1 MNAIKSSTYSTYE
14 VRERAVKAIL
24 LGQRKVDVAKAYQ
37 IDYSTLF
44 RWYQRYA
51 STKKFSALVR
61 QPGSGRRNLLDIQT
75 RKNFIKIVTQPAS
88 EFGYE
93 TDFWTCRRLIQIT
106 EQQLNVK
113 VSKSTMWRILRDIG
127 LTYQK
132 PERRYFET
140 DDKLRKRWL
149 RYEVPKIKRCVKKY
163 RAILY
168 FQDESHISLTTVL
181 GKTWVPKG
189 QTPIQRVTGNRG
201 GFAAM
206 SAISQVGK
214 LIFRL
219 HQKRI
224 TSVEVIDFLKQML
237 KHHKYRNVVVVMD
250 QARPHVSKKTQT
262 FIKEQKKLH
271 VFYLPSRSPDLNPDE
286 QVWNHLK
293 HQELKGNASRTKKE
307 LKNLTNKKL
316 HGMSRNPELLN
327 GIFFR
332 SCMASF
338 LN

>member
-14 VRERAVKAIL
+14 VKERAVKAVL
-24 LGQRKVDVAKAYQ
+24 MGQQKAAVAKAYQ
-37 IDYSTLF
+37 VDYTTLF
-44 RWYQRYA
+44 RWCQRYK
-51 STKKFSALVR
+51 STKNFLALHR
-61 QPGSGRRNLLDIQT
+61 QPGSGRPYLLDIKT
-75 RKNFIKIVTQPAS
+75 RENFVKIITQPAS
-88 EFGYE
+88 DFGYE

-106 EQQLNVK
+106 EKQLNVK
-113 VSKSTMWRILRDIG
+113 ISKSTMWRILRDMG

-132 PERRYFET
+132 PERRYFEAN
-140 DDKLRKRWL
+140 DQIRKKWI
-149 RYEVPKIKRCVKKY
+149 RYEVPKIKRVVKKR

-168 FQDESHISLTTVL
+168 FQDESNISLTTVL
-181 GKTWVPKG
+181 GKTWAPKG
-189 QTPIQRVTGNRG
+189 QTPIQHVTGNRG

-214 LIFRL
+214 LVFRL

-224 TSVEVIDFLKQML
+224 TSVEVIDFLRQLL

-250 QARPHVSKKTQT
+250 QAKPHTSKKTQL
-262 FIKEQKKLH
+262 FIKEQKRLH
-271 VFYLPSRSPDLNPDE
+271 VFYLPPRSPDFNPDE

-293 HQELKGNASRTKKE
+293 HQELKSNSSRTKEE
-307 LKNLTNKKL
+307 LKDLTTKKL
-316 HGMSRNPELLN
+316 REMSRKPELLN

-332 SCMASF
+332 SYMASL